1 MENRPTI
8 LKFLQRVF
16 VIYGITTLILNI
28 FTLIFG
34 DDAKEMSTIFSFG
47 NEALGVKTAMQFLLA
62 VVILVLIETLFT
74 TDILIKK
81 MKITM
86 RICLVFMSIFA
97 VISLFVAVFGW
108 FPTDLA
114 LPWIMFIICF
124 AISSAVSTIITAYS
138 EKQENK
144 KLDEALKRFKG
155 EENEKSN

>member
-8 LKFLQRVF
+8 LKLLQKVF

-34 DDAKEMSTIFSFG
+34 DAAKEMSTIFRFG
-47 NEALGVKTAMQFLLA
+47 NGALGVKTAMQFLLA
-62 VVILVLIETLFT
+62 VFILVLIETLFT
-74 TDILIKK
+74 TDIFIKK
-81 MKITM
+81 MKNPM
-86 RICLVFMSIFA
+86 RICLVFVSIFV
-97 VISLFVAVFGW
+97 VISLFIVIFGW
-108 FPTDLA
+108 IPTNMA

-155 EENEKSN
+155 EENGKSN

>member
-8 LKFLQRVF
+8 LKFLQKVF

-28 FTLIFG
+28 FTLFFG
-34 DDAKEMSTIFSFG
+34 NDAKEMSTIFSFG
-47 NEALGVKTAMQFLLA
+47 RDALGVKTSMEFLLA
-62 VVILVLIETLFT
+62 TFILVFIENLFM
-74 TDILIKK
+74 TDAIIKK
-81 MKITM
+81 MKTTI
-86 RICLVFMSIFA
+86 RICLMFVSIFA
-97 VISLFVAVFGW
+97 VVSLLVAVFGW

-114 LPWIMFIICF
+114 LPWILFIICF

-155 EENEKSN
+155 EENGKSN

>member
-8 LKFLQRVF
+8 LKLLQKVF
-16 VIYGITTLILNI
+16 VIYGITILILNI

-34 DDAKEMSTIFSFG
+34 DSAKEMSTIFSFG
-47 NEALGVKTAMQFLLA
+47 NEALGVKTGMQFLLA

-81 MKITM
+81 MKIPM
-86 RICLVFMSIFA
+86 RICLMFVCTFA
-97 VISLFVAVFGW
+97 VISLLIVIFGW
-108 FPTDLA
+108 VPTNMA

-144 KLDEALKRFKG
+144 KLNEALKRLRD
-155 EENEKSN
+155 EENGKSN

>member
-8 LKFLQRVF
+8 LKLLQKVF

-34 DDAKEMSTIFSFG
+34 DAAKEMSTIFSFG

-81 MKITM
+81 MKLPT
-86 RICLVFMSIFA
+86 RICLVFVSIFA

-155 EENEKSN
+155 EENE

>member
-8 LKFLQRVF
+8 LKFLQKVF
-16 VIYGITTLILNI
+16 VIYGITTFILNI

-34 DDAKEMSTIFSFG
+34 DAAKEMSTIFSFG

-74 TDILIKK
+74 TDIVIKK
-81 MKITM
+81 MKNPM
-86 RICLVFMSIFA
+86 RICLMIVSIFA

-114 LPWIMFIICF
+114 MPWIMFIICF

-155 EENEKSN
+155 EENE

>member
-8 LKFLQRVF
+8 LKLLQKVF

-34 DDAKEMSTIFSFG
+34 DAAKEMSTIFSFG
-47 NEALGVKTAMQFLLA
+47 NGALGVKTAMQFLLA
-62 VVILVLIETLFT
+62 VFILVLIETLFT
-74 TDILIKK
+74 TDIFIKK
-81 MKITM
+81 MKNPM
-86 RICLVFMSIFA
+86 RICLVFVSIFV
-97 VISLFVAVFGW
+97 VISLFIVIFGW
-108 FPTDLA
+108 IPTNMA

-155 EENEKSN
+155 EENGKSN

>member
-34 DDAKEMSTIFSFG
+34 DAAKEMSTIFSFG
-47 NEALGVKTAMQFLLA
+47 NGALGVKTAMQFLLA
-62 VVILVLIETLFT
+62 VFILVLIETLFT
-74 TDILIKK
+74 TDIFIKK
-81 MKITM
+81 MKNPM
-86 RICLVFMSIFA
+86 RICLVFVSIFV
-97 VISLFVAVFGW
+97 VISLFIVIFGW
-108 FPTDLA
+108 IPTNMA

-155 EENEKSN
+155 EENGKSN

>member
-8 LKFLQRVF
+8 LKFLQKVF

-81 MKITM
+81 MKISM
-86 RICLVFMSIFA
+86 RICLVFVSIFA

-155 EENEKSN
+155 EENGKSN

>member
-8 LKFLQRVF
+8 LKLLQKVF

-34 DDAKEMSTIFSFG
+34 DAAKEMSTIFSFG
-47 NEALGVKTAMQFLLA
+47 NGALGVKTAMQFFLA
-62 VVILVLIETLFT
+62 VFILVLIETLFT
-74 TDILIKK
+74 TDIFIKK
-81 MKITM
+81 MKNPM
-86 RICLVFMSIFA
+86 RICLVFVSIFV
-97 VISLFVAVFGW
+97 VISLFIVIFGW
-108 FPTDLA
+108 IPTNMA

-155 EENEKSN
+155 EENGKSN

>member
-34 DDAKEMSTIFSFG
+34 DAAKEMSTIFSFG
-47 NEALGVKTAMQFLLA
+47 NGALGVKTAMQFLLA

-86 RICLVFMSIFA
+86 RICLVFG
-97 VISLFVAVFGW
+97 SLQIQN
-108 FPTDLA
+108 L
-114 LPWIMFIICF
+114 
-124 AISSAVSTIITAYS
+124 
-138 EKQENK
+138 
-144 KLDEALKRFKG
+144 
-155 EENEKSN
+155 

>member
-8 LKFLQRVF
+8 LKLLQKFF

-34 DDAKEMSTIFSFG
+34 DAAKEMSTIFSFG
-47 NEALGVKTAMQFLLA
+47 NGALGVKTAMQFLLA
-62 VVILVLIETLFT
+62 VFILVLIETLFT
-74 TDILIKK
+74 TDIFIKK
-81 MKITM
+81 MKNPM
-86 RICLVFMSIFA
+86 RICLVFVSIFV
-97 VISLFVAVFGW
+97 VISLFIVIFGW
-108 FPTDLA
+108 IPTNMA

-155 EENEKSN
+155 EENGKSN

>member
-34 DDAKEMSTIFSFG
+34 DAAKEMSTIFSFG
-47 NEALGVKTAMQFLLA
+47 NGALGVKTAMQFLLA
-62 VVILVLIETLFT
+62 VFILVLIETLFT
-74 TDILIKK
+74 TDIFIKK
-81 MKITM
+81 MKNPM
-86 RICLVFMSIFA
+86 RICLVFLSIFV
-97 VISLFVAVFGW
+97 VISLFIVFFGW
-108 FPTDLA
+108 IPTNMA

-155 EENEKSN
+155 EENGKSN

>member
-34 DDAKEMSTIFSFG
+34 DAAKEMSTIFSFG
-47 NEALGVKTAMQFLLA
+47 SEALGVKTSIQFLFATFL
-62 VVILVLIETLFT
+62 LISLETLFM
-74 TDILIKK
+74 TDAVIKR
-81 MKITM
+81 MNM
-86 RICLVFMSIFA
+86 ALRSVLMFASIFA
-97 VISLFVAVFGW
+97 VVTLFAVVFDW
-108 FPTDLA
+108 FPTDMA

-155 EENEKSN
+155 EENRESN

>member
-34 DDAKEMSTIFSFG
+34 DAAKEMSTIFSFG

-81 MKITM
+81 MKLPM

-97 VISLFVAVFGW
+97 VVSLFVAVFGW

>member
-8 LKFLQRVF
+8 LKLLQKVF

-34 DDAKEMSTIFSFG
+34 DAAKEMSTIFSFG

-81 MKITM
+81 MKISM
-86 RICLVFMSIFA
+86 RICLVFVSIFA

-124 AISSAVSTIITAYS
+124 AISSAVSTIITAFS

-155 EENEKSN
+155 EENE

>member
-34 DDAKEMSTIFSFG
+34 DAAKEMSTIFSFG
-47 NEALGVKTAMQFLLA
+47 NGALGVKTAMQFLLA

-86 RICLVFMSIFA
+86 RICLVFVSIFA

-144 KLDEALKRFKG
+144 KLDEALKQFKG

>member
-8 LKFLQRVF
+8 LKFLQKVF

-34 DDAKEMSTIFSFG
+34 DAAKEMSTIFSFG

-81 MKITM
+81 MKISM
-86 RICLVFMSIFA
+86 RICLVFVSIFA

-155 EENEKSN
+155 EENGKIN

>member
-8 LKFLQRVF
+8 LKLLQKVF

-34 DDAKEMSTIFSFG
+34 DAAKEMSTIFSFG
-47 NEALGVKTAMQFLLA
+47 NGALGVKTAMQFLLA
-62 VVILVLIETLFT
+62 VFILVLIETLFT
-74 TDILIKK
+74 TDIFIKK
-81 MKITM
+81 MKNPM
-86 RICLVFMSIFA
+86 RICLVFVSIFV
-97 VISLFVAVFGW
+97 VISLFIVIFGW
-108 FPTDLA
+108 IPTNMA

-155 EENEKSN
+155 EENGKIN

>member
-8 LKFLQRVF
+8 LKLLQKVF
-16 VIYGITTLILNI
+16 AIYGITTLILNI

-34 DDAKEMSTIFSFG
+34 DAAKEMSTIFSFG
-47 NEALGVKTAMQFLLA
+47 NGALGVKTAMQFLLA
-62 VVILVLIETLFT
+62 VFILVLIETLFT
-74 TDILIKK
+74 TDIFIKK
-81 MKITM
+81 MKNSM
-86 RICLVFMSIFA
+86 RICFVFVSIFV
-97 VISLFVAVFGW
+97 VISLFIVIFGW
-108 FPTDLA
+108 IPTNMA

-155 EENEKSN
+155 EENGKSN

>member
-34 DDAKEMSTIFSFG
+34 DAAKEMSTIFSFG
-47 NEALGVKTAMQFLLA
+47 NGALGVKTAMQFLLA

-86 RICLVFMSIFA
+86 RICLVFVNIFA

>member
-1 MENRPTI
+1 M
-8 LKFLQRVF
+8 
-16 VIYGITTLILNI
+16 IYGITILILNI

-34 DDAKEMSTIFSFG
+34 NSANEMSTIFSFG
-47 NEALGVKTAMQFLLA
+47 NEALGIKTALQFLLA
-62 VVILVLIETLFT
+62 VVLLVLIETLFT
-74 TDILIKK
+74 TDVIIKK
-81 MKITM
+81 MKIPM
-86 RICLVFMSIFA
+86 RICLMFICIFA

-108 FPTDLA
+108 FPTNMA
-114 LPWIMFIICF
+114 LPWVMFIICF

>member
-8 LKFLQRVF
+8 LKFLQKVF

-34 DDAKEMSTIFSFG
+34 DAAKEMSTIFSFG

-81 MKITM
+81 MKISM
-86 RICLVFMSIFA
+86 RICLVFVSIFA

>member
-34 DDAKEMSTIFSFG
+34 DAAKEMSTIFSFG
-47 NEALGVKTAMQFLLA
+47 NGALGVKTAMQFLLA

-86 RICLVFMSIFA
+86 RICLVFVSIFA

-114 LPWIMFIICF
+114 LLWIMFIICF

>member
-8 LKFLQRVF
+8 LKLLQKVF

-34 DDAKEMSTIFSFG
+34 DAAKEMSTIFSFG
-47 NEALGVKTAMQFLLA
+47 NGALGVKTAMQFLLA
-62 VVILVLIETLFT
+62 VFILVLIETLFT
-74 TDILIKK
+74 TDIFIKK
-81 MKITM
+81 MKNPM
-86 RICLVFMSIFA
+86 RICLVFVSIFA
-97 VISLFVAVFGW
+97 VISLFIVIFGW
-108 FPTDLA
+108 IPTNMA

-155 EENEKSN
+155 EENGKSN

>member
-8 LKFLQRVF
+8 LKFLQKVF

-34 DDAKEMSTIFSFG
+34 DAAKEMSTIFSFG

-81 MKITM
+81 MKIPM
-86 RICLVFMSIFA
+86 RICLMFVCTFA
-97 VISLFVAVFGW
+97 VISLFIVIFGW
-108 FPTDLA
+108 VPTNMA

-124 AISSAVSTIITAYS
+124 AISSAVSTVITAYS

-144 KLDEALKRFKG
+144 KLNEALKRLRD
-155 EENEKSN
+155 EENGKSN

>member
-34 DDAKEMSTIFSFG
+34 DAAKEMSTIFSFG
-47 NEALGVKTAMQFLLA
+47 NGALGVKTAMQFLLA
-62 VVILVLIETLFT
+62 VFILVLIETLFT
-74 TDILIKK
+74 TDIFIKK
-81 MKITM
+81 MKNPM
-86 RICLVFMSIFA
+86 RICLVFVSIFV
-97 VISLFVAVFGW
+97 VISLFIVFFGW
-108 FPTDLA
+108 IPTNMA

-155 EENEKSN
+155 EENGKSN

>member
-8 LKFLQRVF
+8 LKFLQKVF

-47 NEALGVKTAMQFLLA
+47 GDALGVKTSMEFLLA
-62 VVILVLIETLFT
+62 TFILVFLENLFM
-74 TDILIKK
+74 TDTIIKK
-81 MKITM
+81 MKTTI
-86 RICLVFMSIFA
+86 RICLMFVSIFA
-97 VISLFVAVFGW
+97 VVTLFVAVFGW
-108 FPTDLA
+108 FPTDMA

-124 AISSAVSTIITAYS
+124 AISSAVSTIVSAIS
-138 EKQENK
+138 ERQENK

-155 EENEKSN
+155 EENGKSN

>member
-8 LKFLQRVF
+8 LKLLQKVF

-34 DDAKEMSTIFSFG
+34 DAAKEMSTIFSFG

-81 MKITM
+81 MKLPT
-86 RICLVFMSIFA
+86 RICLVFVSIFA

>member
-8 LKFLQRVF
+8 LKLLQKVF

-34 DDAKEMSTIFSFG
+34 DAAKEMSTIFSFG

-81 MKITM
+81 MKIPM
-86 RICLVFMSIFA
+86 RICLMFICIFA
-97 VISLFVAVFGW
+97 VISLFAG
-108 FPTDLA
+108 TTK
-114 LPWIMFIICF
+114 
-124 AISSAVSTIITAYS
+124 TI
-138 EKQENK
+138 E
-144 KLDEALKRFKG
+144 FVM
-155 EENEKSN
+155 